1 MLYGID
7 ISVYEIMAYEES
19 QKQSSCEH
27 PGIGVWEVIE
37 KEMKVNLSEKKSMKR
52 MEKRNNYNIFQKNIW
67 F

>member
-1 MLYGID
+1 MTY
-7 ISVYEIMAYEES
+7 VES
-19 QKQSSCEH
+19 QKQSSWEH

-52 MEKRNNYNIFQKNIW
+52 IEKRNNYNIFQKKIW

>member
-1 MLYGID
+1 
-7 ISVYEIMAYEES
+7 MAYEES

-52 MEKRNNYNIFQKNIW
+52 MEKINNYNIFQKNIW